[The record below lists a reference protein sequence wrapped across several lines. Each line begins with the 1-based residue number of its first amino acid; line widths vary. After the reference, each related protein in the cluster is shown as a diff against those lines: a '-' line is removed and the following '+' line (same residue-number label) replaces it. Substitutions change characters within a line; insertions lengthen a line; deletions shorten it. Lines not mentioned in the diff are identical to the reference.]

1 MIRLLLILFFVK
13 GVLFGCSL
21 CSIYTPKTH
30 VTTQIKADKTHIK
43 TLDINWSFAGEFTKE
58 LMQLYD
64 LDLDGKFNEKEL
76 KAAGFNANLLRNS
89 ICLISLKFSV
99 ILGTPFIL

>member
-76 KAAGFNANLLRNS
+76 K
-89 ICLISLKFSV
+89 LIEEDRKSV
-99 ILGTPFIL
+99 V

>member
-76 KAAGFNANLLRNS
+76 KILEEKAKKEGKFLSAYLREKA
-89 ICLISLKFSV
+89 LKAK
-99 ILGTPFIL
+99 